1 MPEMIEVQIDS
12 VRVHLMTPQRLVV
25 LKQIGSERYLPIWVG
40 PYEAEAI
47 TVALQEVEMIRP
59 LTHDLLKNVFGAF
72 NARIKRIEIVK
83 LQNEIFYGSI
93 VAEVDGREVNVD
105 SRPSDAIALSV
116 RAHVPI
122 LVHHSVMDEAGM
134 ILVPYSGYSYDGMF
148 VLADALIEVHP
159 APVLTL
165 PQTAPSAADESPAG
179 KCLRFPVG
187 TPLTEMERDTILAT
201 LDTDFPDELKKT
213 IASVPYAAAGKM
225 GLQFRRRFW
234 EEDDGIFGGT
244 SRRTSLV
251 WTWLMRSL

>member
-93 VAEVDGREVNVD
+93 VAEVDGREVDVD

-122 LVHHSVMDEAGM
+122 LVHHTVMEEAG
-134 ILVPYSGYSYDGMF
+134 IIPEQDVSEESE
-148 VLADALIEVHP
+148 ASEKAEP
-159 APVLTL
+159 APLSEESTERLSVFEDFLEKL
-165 PQTAPSAADESPAG
+165 EFDKSDDEDKPDDIEGPSGSDKP
-179 KCLRFPVG
+179 
-187 TPLTEMERDTILAT
+187 
-201 LDTDFPDELKKT
+201 KK
-213 IASVPYAAAGKM
+213 KK
-225 GLQFRRRFW
+225 
-234 EEDDGIFGGT
+234 
-244 SRRTSLV
+244 
-251 WTWLMRSL
+251 

>member
-93 VAEVDGREVNVD
+93 VAEVDGHEVNVD

-122 LVHHSVMDEAGM
+122 LVHHTVMEEAG
-134 ILVPYSGYSYDGMF
+134 IIPEQDVSEESEE
-148 VLADALIEVHP
+148 IEKSEP
-159 APVLTL
+159 APLSEESTERLSVFEDFIEKLEFDKSDDEDK
-165 PQTAPSAADESPAG
+165 PDDPEGPSD
-179 KCLRFPVG
+179 
-187 TPLTEMERDTILAT
+187 TP
-201 LDTDFPDELKKT
+201 KK
-213 IASVPYAAAGKM
+213 K
-225 GLQFRRRFW
+225 
-234 EEDDGIFGGT
+234 
-244 SRRTSLV
+244 
-251 WTWLMRSL
+251 

>member
-83 LQNEIFYGSI
+83 LQNEIFYGNI
-93 VAEVDGREVNVD
+93 VAEVDGREINVD

-122 LVHHSVMDEAGM
+122 LVHFSVMEEAG
-134 ILVPYSGYSYDGMF
+134 IIPEQDIPEEEETPEKS
-148 VLADALIEVHP
+148 EP
-159 APVLTL
+159 APL
-165 PQTAPSAADESPAG
+165 SEES
-179 KCLRFPVG
+179 
-187 TPLTEMERDTILAT
+187 TERLSVFE
-201 LDTDFPDELKKT
+201 DFLEKLEFDKPDDKDK
-213 IASVPYAAAGKM
+213 P
-225 GLQFRRRFW
+225 
-234 EEDDGIFGGT
+234 EDDDDT
-244 SRRTSLV
+244 SASDKPKKPKKK
-251 WTWLMRSL
+251 

>member
-93 VAEVDGREVNVD
+93 VAEVDGREIDVD

-122 LVHHSVMDEAGM
+122 LVHNSVMEEAGIIPEQDM
-134 ILVPYSGYSYDGMF
+134 PEE
-148 VLADALIEVHP
+148 EVETPEQAEP
-159 APVLTL
+159 APL
-165 PQTAPSAADESPAG
+165 SEE
-179 KCLRFPVG
+179 G
-187 TPLTEMERDTILAT
+187 TERLSVFE
-201 LDTDFPDELKKT
+201 DFLEKLEFDKPDDK
-213 IASVPYAAAGKM
+213 A
-225 GLQFRRRFW
+225 
-234 EEDDGIFGGT
+234 EDDDDT
-244 SRRTSLV
+244 PSSDKPKKPKKK
-251 WTWLMRSL
+251 

>member
-72 NARIKRIEIVK
+72 NARITRIEIVK

-93 VAEVDGREVNVD
+93 VAEVDGKEIHVD

-122 LVHHSVMDEAGM
+122 LVHFSVMDEAG
-134 ILVPYSGYSYDGMF
+134 IVPEQDIPEGSEEPEKS
-148 VLADALIEVHP
+148 EP
-159 APVLTL
+159 APLTKEGTERL
-165 PQTAPSAADESPAG
+165 SIFEDFLEKLEFDKPDDKDKPDDDEPADKP
-179 KCLRFPVG
+179 
-187 TPLTEMERDTILAT
+187 
-201 LDTDFPDELKKT
+201 KK
-213 IASVPYAAAGKM
+213 PKKK
-225 GLQFRRRFW
+225 
-234 EEDDGIFGGT
+234 
-244 SRRTSLV
+244 
-251 WTWLMRSL
+251 

>member
-25 LKQIGSERYLPIWVG
+25 LKQMGSERYLPIWVG

-83 LQNEIFYGSI
+83 LQNEIFYGNI

-122 LVHHSVMDEAGM
+122 LVHFSVMDEAG
-134 ILVPYSGYSYDGMF
+134 IIPEQDIPEDEETSQK
-148 VLADALIEVHP
+148 AEP
-159 APVLTL
+159 APL
-165 PQTAPSAADESPAG
+165 SEE
-179 KCLRFPVG
+179 G
-187 TPLTEMERDTILAT
+187 TERLSIFE
-201 LDTDFPDELKKT
+201 DFLEKLEFDKPDDQDKT
-213 IASVPYAAAGKM
+213 
-225 GLQFRRRFW
+225 
-234 EEDDGIFGGT
+234 EDDDGPSG
-244 SRRTSLV
+244 SDKPKKPKKK
-251 WTWLMRSL
+251 